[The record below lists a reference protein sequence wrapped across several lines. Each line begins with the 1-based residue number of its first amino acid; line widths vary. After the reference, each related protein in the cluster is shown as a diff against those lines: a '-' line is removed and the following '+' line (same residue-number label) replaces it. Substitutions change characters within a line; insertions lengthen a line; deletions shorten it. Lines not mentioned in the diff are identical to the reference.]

1 MKVEKYRVPSKGKVS
16 LKDYDPGESDLFDGN
31 KKDGAE
37 ALVKLNKQIETL
49 QEQLYAEGKHKLL
62 IVLQATD
69 TGGKDGT
76 IRAVFEGVNPQGVK
90 VASFKVP
97 TAVELAHEYLWRIHA
112 HVPGKGEI
120 VIFNRS
126 HYEDVLAVRVH
137 NLVPEKVWSK
147 RYEHINEFERILT
160 DEGTTILKFF
170 LHIDQEE
177 QAERL
182 LARID
187 DPTKQWKF
195 SPGDL
200 EERKLWKDYEAAFED
215 MVNKT
220 STDYA
225 PWYVVPS
232 NKKWYRNLVI
242 AQIVRDV
249 LEGFKMGYPQPAENL
264 EQYRKLLLGMV
275 KPKVKE
281 ASEAEAAKNNTE
293 SAE

>member
-1 MKVEKYRVPSKGKVS
+1 MKVEKYRVPTKGKVS
-16 LKDYDPGESDLFDGN
+16 LKDYDPNDSELFDGN

-37 ALVKLNKQIETL
+37 ALVKLNKEIETL

-76 IRAVFEGVNPQGVK
+76 IRAVFDGVNPQGVK

-97 TAVELAHEYLWRIHA
+97 TAIELAHDYLWRIHA
-112 HVPGKGEI
+112 QVPGKGEM

-126 HYEDVLAVRVH
+126 HYEDVLAVRIH
-137 NLVPEKVWSK
+137 NLTSEAVWSK
-147 RYEHINEFERILT
+147 RYEHINEFERMLT

-170 LHIDQEE
+170 LHIDLAE

-200 EERKLWKDYEAAFED
+200 EERKLWSEYQDAFED

-225 PWYVVPS
+225 PWYVVPA

-242 AQIVRDV
+242 AQIVRDT
-249 LEGFKMGYPQPAENL
+249 LEGFKMGYPRPVENI
-264 EQYRKLLLGMV
+264 EQYRETLLGMV
-275 KPKVKE
+275 KPKVKA
-281 ASEAEAAKNNTE
+281 ASQADMAQAKLDANE
-293 SAE
+293 

>member
-1 MKVEKYRVPSKGKVS
+1 MKVEKYRVPSKGKIS
-16 LKDYDPGESDLFDGN
+16 LKNYDPNESELFNGN

-37 ALVKLNKQIETL
+37 ALTKLNKEIEKL

-97 TAVELAHEYLWRIHA
+97 SAVELAHDYLWRIHA
-112 HVPGKGEI
+112 QVPGKGEM

-137 NLVPEKVWSK
+137 NLAPEKVWSK
-147 RYEHINEFERILT
+147 RYDHINEFEKILT

-170 LHIDQEE
+170 LYIDQDE

-182 LARID
+182 LARIE

-200 EERKLWKDYEAAFED
+200 EERKLWSEYQAAFED

-225 PWYVVPS
+225 PWYVVPA

-242 AQIVRDV
+242 AQIVRDT
-249 LEGFKMGYPQPAENL
+249 LEGFKMDYPKPAENI

-275 KPKVKE
+275 KPKVKATSQVE
-281 ASEAEAAKNNTE
+281 APKTASD